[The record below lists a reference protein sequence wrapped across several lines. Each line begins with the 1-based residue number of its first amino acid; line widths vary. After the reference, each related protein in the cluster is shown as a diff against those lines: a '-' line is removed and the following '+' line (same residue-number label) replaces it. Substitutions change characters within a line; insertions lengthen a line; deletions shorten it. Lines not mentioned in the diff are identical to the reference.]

1 MQDGGGFSGGLGG
14 QMTGGK
20 NWSRRGAPASHG
32 GALLLAALSQAIQ
45 SATGSGC
52 CGYDW
57 KRSCR
62 VHMKMTTIA
71 AEVSAGGLQY
81 SA

>member
-1 MQDGGGFSGGLGG
+1 MQDRGGFSGGLGG

-20 NWSRRGAPASHG
+20 NWSRRG
-32 GALLLAALSQAIQ
+32 IQ
-45 SATGSGC
+45 PATGSGC